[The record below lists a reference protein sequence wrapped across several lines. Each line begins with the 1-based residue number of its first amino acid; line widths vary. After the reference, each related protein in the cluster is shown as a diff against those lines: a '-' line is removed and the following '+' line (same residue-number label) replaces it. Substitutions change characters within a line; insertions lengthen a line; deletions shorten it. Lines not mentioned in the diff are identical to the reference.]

1 MKVTIHYRITDASN
15 NLSLCCTS
23 PQNGHNLEASCFRQS
38 GEPVLSC
45 SLLLCSFLTYFNLHL
60 KENEVNNTFAQRCLA
75 DLGWTIE
82 LSKLWTSLRFVRKSK
97 YCWVTLSLSWLLF
110 PPFLQKVCF
119 FRLFYRWFLYM
130 IRSNL
135 ISLDQGDKV
144 NIELADRVGVSHLAV
159 SYPQVFIS
167 FSRSYP

>member
-1 MKVTIHYRITDASN
+1 MLLMSLKAAFEADCALLGTIGHLIVMLHGMQLQNWYLTTDVQYPPCIKKKSIGAKKTRRHILRDKNLVNPIRHFVLFKKIHVVIVNMKVTFHYRITDASN

-60 KENEVNNTFAQRCLA
+60 KEKEVNKTFAQRCLA

-82 LSKLWTSLRFVRKSK
+82 LSK
-97 YCWVTLSLSWLLF
+97 
-110 PPFLQKVCF
+110 
-119 FRLFYRWFLYM
+119 
-130 IRSNL
+130 
-135 ISLDQGDKV
+135 
-144 NIELADRVGVSHLAV
+144 
-159 SYPQVFIS
+159 
-167 FSRSYP
+167 